1 MNPELQQ
8 RIQNLMGDNSQ
19 PNLVTTE
26 MPSESD
32 FGQYSSVSVLPKSD
46 NNGLVEGKDYVT
58 VGGQMFWPWELEGI
72 MGKDGAFDAKAV
84 NQFIESLPQKPN
96 LKELSS
102 LRDFANP
109 PSSTREVSNLMGA
122 TLSPMKSGQ
131 FSDREIDLYRK
142 SLGMAEGGEVG
153 FDPMRVPSIDKK
165 DLTSSINT
173 LMDQE
178 VIDYDMSGDRPLE
191 EVEINL
197 SPSERMNMILDQ
209 TGIRSEEDLL
219 KIEPYLPDLG
229 AGASLQD
236 RLSALPLKAL
246 PFIKKTLIGLNQS
259 VADDAQALIKSKSI
273 PEALLNA
280 SKFYPPTMKAGIA
293 KDAISAGI
301 NALRKAEGG
310 EVSREEM
317 MMQAM
322 EGEAEGQA
330 NPDEAIRSSIEELLA
345 QASQT
350 EDPSERDQYLHLAE
364 AAEIGAEAPMA
375 QAAKELAQAG
385 RGEDTHLAHL
395 RAGEVVIPPE
405 AFEDEEFEG
414 LIEKKFRE
422 LDIDPERMVVGVGI
436 ASLNPI
442 TGLEEFGF
450 FKKLARGVKKV
461 VKKVIKPL
469 AKFAQFLPP
478 PVGPIAALANKAFTV
493 YDVAKGRASPLALL
507 TMGKGVPAGGGSG
520 GISSLFGG
528 VKEFVT
534 KGADGVGLLGN
545 LNKGLGSLFTGP
557 GADKFGRFGKL
568 GDLVTGPGADKI
580 GRFGRLGDFAGG
592 IGDALGVTNYAGQA
606 AQAGQFGQAVQ
617 AGQMQGAPK
626 LIQVGEGET
635 PMDALTRSLGE
646 YAEGSPEHDFI
657 KESLDLLSMNN
668 PTATAGQF
676 VSDFN
681 NQAMDFY
688 NKYGG
693 QNVAGQNPSGGLFSG
708 GGADGKGNFGLAGD
722 LLGGLTDKLG
732 LTNYSGNAGSGNRG
746 FDLGGL
752 GGAGIAA
759 VLAKLAYD
767 EAKNRKGV
775 QLTPAMTMS
784 RYGGYQ
790 LAKRDAEAA
799 GEAPPDRKDFGMMED
814 MPVLTGGRKTPVA
827 EEPVAGM
834 RYGGE
839 VIPMQMRYG
848 GMVPMAYATGGNVST
863 EDFKKKNGKING
875 EGTETS
881 DDIPAMLSDGE
892 FVMTGR
898 AVRGAGSFDMD
909 SNNGIITLT
918 PKGGEDRDKGTQ
930 LMYEMM
936 ELFAEYADKP
946 KAKRVKAA

>member
-1 MNPELQQ
+1 M
-8 RIQNLMGDNSQ
+8 
-19 PNLVTTE
+19 
-26 MPSESD
+26 
-32 FGQYSSVSVLPKSD
+32 
-46 NNGLVEGKDYVT
+46 
-58 VGGQMFWPWELEGI
+58 
-72 MGKDGAFDAKAV
+72 
-84 NQFIESLPQKPN
+84 
-96 LKELSS
+96 
-102 LRDFANP
+102 
-109 PSSTREVSNLMGA
+109 
-122 TLSPMKSGQ
+122 
-131 FSDREIDLYRK
+131 
-142 SLGMAEGGEVG
+142 
-153 FDPMRVPSIDKK
+153 
-165 DLTSSINT
+165 
-173 LMDQE
+173 
-178 VIDYDMSGDRPLE
+178 
-191 EVEINL
+191 
-197 SPSERMNMILDQ
+197 
-209 TGIRSEEDLL
+209 
-219 KIEPYLPDLG
+219 
-229 AGASLQD
+229 
-236 RLSALPLKAL
+236 
-246 PFIKKTLIGLNQS
+246 
-259 VADDAQALIKSKSI
+259 
-273 PEALLNA
+273 
-280 SKFYPPTMKAGIA
+280 
-293 KDAISAGI
+293 
-301 NALRKAEGG
+301 AEGG

-422 LDIDPERMVVGVGI
+422 LDIDPARMVVGVGI

-450 FKKLARGVKKV
+450 FKKLAKSVKKV
-461 VKKVIKPL
+461 VKKVVKPL

-507 TMGKGVPAGGGSG
+507 TMGKGAPGGSLAQNFADVTKSAGSG
-520 GISSLFGG
+520 GFFSSIGKGLGSLVKGGGADGIGNFGRLGDFAGGATKGIGGLFMGGGKDGIGNFGRLGDFAGGAGGLISGG
-528 VKEFVT
+528 
-534 KGADGVGLLGN
+534 GADGVGN
-545 LNKGLGSLFTGP
+545 L
-557 GADKFGRFGKL
+557 
-568 GDLVTGPGADKI
+568 
-580 GRFGRLGDFAGG
+580 GRLGDFAGG
-592 IGDALGVTNYAGQA
+592 IGDALGVTNYAQQA
-606 AQAGQFGQAVQ
+606 AQAGQTQGRDPYDVLDEVYQSEGDGSQGPTSVQQTILDMQAAGSTPEQILQALNQSGSQQQAQGGGTPQWLKTIGDYLGFGGKSGLEDVY
-617 AGQMQGAPK
+617 GPG
-626 LIQVGEGET
+626 T
-635 PMDALTRSLGE
+635 T
-646 YAEGSPEHDFI
+646 
-657 KESLDLLSMNN
+657 N
-668 PTATAGQF
+668 PI
-676 VSDFN
+676 S
-681 NQAMDFY
+681 
-688 NKYGG
+688 
-693 QNVAGQNPSGGLFSG
+693 GLFGGSG
-708 GGADGKGNFGLAGD
+708 GGGFN
-722 LLGGLTDKLG
+722 LGGV
-732 LTNYSGNAGSGNRG
+732 
-746 FDLGGL
+746 
-752 GGAGIAA
+752 GGAGVAA

-799 GEAPPDRKDFGMMED
+799 GEAAPDRRDFGMMED
-814 MPVLTGGRKTPVA
+814 MPVLSGGRKTPVA

-839 VIPMQMRYG
+839 VMPMQMRYG

>member
-8 RIQNLMGDNSQ
+8 RIQNLMGDNSL

-122 TLSPMKSGQ
+122 TLSPMEAGQ
-131 FSDREIDLYRK
+131 VSSKEMDLYNK
-142 SLGMAEGGEVG
+142 SLSM
-153 FDPMRVPSIDKK
+153 
-165 DLTSSINT
+165 
-173 LMDQE
+173 
-178 VIDYDMSGDRPLE
+178 
-191 EVEINL
+191 
-197 SPSERMNMILDQ
+197 
-209 TGIRSEEDLL
+209 
-219 KIEPYLPDLG
+219 
-229 AGASLQD
+229 
-236 RLSALPLKAL
+236 
-246 PFIKKTLIGLNQS
+246 
-259 VADDAQALIKSKSI
+259 
-273 PEALLNA
+273 
-280 SKFYPPTMKAGIA
+280 
-293 KDAISAGI
+293 
-301 NALRKAEGG
+301 AEGG

-450 FKKLARGVKKV
+450 FKKLAKSVKKV
-461 VKKVIKPL
+461 VKKVVKPL

-507 TMGKGVPAGGGSG
+507 TMGKGAPGGSLAQNFADVTKSAGSG
-520 GISSLFGG
+520 GFFSSIGKGLGSLVKGGGADGIGNFGRLGDFAGAATKGIGGLFMGGGKDGIGNFGRLGDFAGGAGGLISGG
-528 VKEFVT
+528 
-534 KGADGVGLLGN
+534 GADGVGN
-545 LNKGLGSLFTGP
+545 L
-557 GADKFGRFGKL
+557 
-568 GDLVTGPGADKI
+568 
-580 GRFGRLGDFAGG
+580 GRLGDFAGG
-592 IGDALGVTNYAGQA
+592 IGDALGVTDYAGQA
-606 AQAGQFGQAVQ
+606 VAQRDPYDVLDEVYQSEGDGSQGPTSVQQTILDMQAAGSTPEQILQALNQSGSQQQAQGGGTPQWLKTIGDYLGFGGKSGLEDVY
-617 AGQMQGAPK
+617 GPG
-626 LIQVGEGET
+626 T
-635 PMDALTRSLGE
+635 T
-646 YAEGSPEHDFI
+646 
-657 KESLDLLSMNN
+657 N
-668 PTATAGQF
+668 PI
-676 VSDFN
+676 S
-681 NQAMDFY
+681 
-688 NKYGG
+688 
-693 QNVAGQNPSGGLFSG
+693 GLFG
-708 GGADGKGNFGLAGD
+708 GSGKG
-722 LLGGLTDKLG
+722 
-732 LTNYSGNAGSGNRG
+732 G
-746 FDLGGL
+746 FNLGGL

-775 QLTPAMTMS
+775 QLNAS
-784 RYGGYQ
+784 H
-790 LAKRDAEAA
+790 DH
-799 GEAPPDRKDFGMMED
+799 
-814 MPVLTGGRKTPVA
+814 
-827 EEPVAGM
+827 EPV
-834 RYGGE
+834 RW
-839 VIPMQMRYG
+839 
-848 GMVPMAYATGGNVST
+848 
-863 EDFKKKNGKING
+863 
-875 EGTETS
+875 
-881 DDIPAMLSDGE
+881 LSVGQA
-892 FVMTGR
+892 R
-898 AVRGAGSFDMD
+898 CRSCW
-909 SNNGIITLT
+909 
-918 PKGGEDRDKGTQ
+918 
-930 LMYEMM
+930 
-936 ELFAEYADKP
+936 
-946 KAKRVKAA
+946 

>member
-8 RIQNLMGDNSQ
+8 RIQNLMGDNSL

-122 TLSPMKSGQ
+122 TLSPMEAGQ
-131 FSDREIDLYRK
+131 VSSKEMDLYNK
-142 SLGMAEGGEVG
+142 SLSM
-153 FDPMRVPSIDKK
+153 
-165 DLTSSINT
+165 
-173 LMDQE
+173 
-178 VIDYDMSGDRPLE
+178 
-191 EVEINL
+191 
-197 SPSERMNMILDQ
+197 
-209 TGIRSEEDLL
+209 
-219 KIEPYLPDLG
+219 
-229 AGASLQD
+229 
-236 RLSALPLKAL
+236 
-246 PFIKKTLIGLNQS
+246 
-259 VADDAQALIKSKSI
+259 
-273 PEALLNA
+273 
-280 SKFYPPTMKAGIA
+280 
-293 KDAISAGI
+293 
-301 NALRKAEGG
+301 AEGG

-450 FKKLARGVKKV
+450 FKKLAKSVKKV
-461 VKKVIKPL
+461 VKKVVKPL

-507 TMGKGVPAGGGSG
+507 TMGKGAPGGSLAQNFADVTKSAGSG
-520 GISSLFGG
+520 GFFSSIGKGLGSLVKGGGADGIGNFGRLGDFAGGATKGIGGLFMGGGKDGIGNFGRLGDFAGGAGGLISGG
-528 VKEFVT
+528 
-534 KGADGVGLLGN
+534 GADGVGN
-545 LNKGLGSLFTGP
+545 L
-557 GADKFGRFGKL
+557 
-568 GDLVTGPGADKI
+568 
-580 GRFGRLGDFAGG
+580 GRLGDFAGG
-592 IGDALGVTNYAGQA
+592 IGDALGVTDYAGQA
-606 AQAGQFGQAVQ
+606 VAQRDPYDVLDEVYQSEGDGSQGPTSVQQTILDMQAAGSTPEQILQALNQSGSQQQAQGGGTPQWLKTIGDYLGFGGKSGLEDVY
-617 AGQMQGAPK
+617 GPG
-626 LIQVGEGET
+626 T
-635 PMDALTRSLGE
+635 T
-646 YAEGSPEHDFI
+646 
-657 KESLDLLSMNN
+657 N
-668 PTATAGQF
+668 PI
-676 VSDFN
+676 S
-681 NQAMDFY
+681 
-688 NKYGG
+688 
-693 QNVAGQNPSGGLFSG
+693 GLFGGSG
-708 GGADGKGNFGLAGD
+708 GGGFN
-722 LLGGLTDKLG
+722 LGGV
-732 LTNYSGNAGSGNRG
+732 
-746 FDLGGL
+746 

-767 EAKNRKGV
+767 EAKDRKGV

-799 GEAPPDRKDFGMMED
+799 GEAPPDRRDFGMMED
-814 MPVLTGGRKTPVA
+814 MPVLSGGRKTPVAEEPVA

-930 LMYEMM
+930 LMYQMM

>member
-1 MNPELQQ
+1 M
-8 RIQNLMGDNSQ
+8 
-19 PNLVTTE
+19 
-26 MPSESD
+26 
-32 FGQYSSVSVLPKSD
+32 
-46 NNGLVEGKDYVT
+46 
-58 VGGQMFWPWELEGI
+58 
-72 MGKDGAFDAKAV
+72 
-84 NQFIESLPQKPN
+84 
-96 LKELSS
+96 
-102 LRDFANP
+102 
-109 PSSTREVSNLMGA
+109 
-122 TLSPMKSGQ
+122 
-131 FSDREIDLYRK
+131 
-142 SLGMAEGGEVG
+142 
-153 FDPMRVPSIDKK
+153 SIDQ
-165 DLTSSINT
+165 T
-173 LMDQE
+173 L
-178 VIDYDMSGDRPLE
+178 
-191 EVEINL
+191 
-197 SPSERMNMILDQ
+197 LDIYSAQ
-209 TGIRSEEDLL
+209 
-219 KIEPYLPDLG
+219 PQLPPMG
-229 AGASLQD
+229 
-236 RLSALPLKAL
+236 
-246 PFIKKTLIGLNQS
+246 
-259 VADDAQALIKSKSI
+259 
-273 PEALLNA
+273 
-280 SKFYPPTMKAGIA
+280 M
-293 KDAISAGI
+293 
-301 NALRKAEGG
+301 AEGG

-317 MMQAM
+317 MMQAA
-322 EGEAEGQA
+322 EGVAEGQA

-450 FKKLARGVKKV
+450 FKKLAKSVKKV
-461 VKKVIKPL
+461 VKKVVKPL

-507 TMGKGVPAGGGSG
+507 TMGKGAPAGGGSG
-520 GISSLFGG
+520 GIGSLFGG

-545 LNKGLGSLFTGP
+545 VGKGLGSLFTGP

-568 GDLVTGPGADKI
+568 GDLVTGPGADQV
-580 GRFGRLGDFAGG
+580 GSFGRLGDFAGG
-592 IGDALGVTNYAGQA
+592 IGDALGVTDYA
-606 AQAGQFGQAVQ
+606 AQAA
-617 AGQMQGAPK
+617 AAQG
-626 LIQVGEGET
+626 
-635 PMDALTRSLGE
+635 S
-646 YAEGSPEHDFI
+646 S
-657 KESLDLLSMNN
+657 
-668 PTATAGQF
+668 
-676 VSDFN
+676 SDFLARMPADPDTVARFN
-681 NQAMDFY
+681 ELQNAGLSQDEIAAEFGWGSNQGQ
-688 NKYGG
+688 GG
-693 QNVAGQNPSGGLFSG
+693 FGGLFSG
-708 GGADGKGNFGLAGD
+708 GGADDKGNYGVLGD
-722 LLGGLTDKLG
+722 LLGGYTDKLG
-732 LTNYSGNAGSGNRG
+732 LTNYGGGASGGGGNRG
-746 FDLGGL
+746 FDLGGI
-752 GGAGIAA
+752 GGVGIAA
-759 VLAKLAYD
+759 LLGKLAYD
-767 EAKNRKGV
+767 QAKNDKGV

-799 GEAPPDRKDFGMMED
+799 GEAPPDRRDFAMMED
-814 MPVLTGGRKTPVA
+814 MPVLSGGRKTPVA
-827 EEPVAGM
+827 EEPVTGM

-839 VIPMQMRYG
+839 VMPMRYG

-863 EDFKKKNGKING
+863 ADFKEKNGGISG

-892 FVMTGR
+892 FVMTGQ

-918 PKGGEDRDKGTQ
+918 PNGGESRDKGTQ

>member
-8 RIQNLMGDNSQ
+8 RIQNLMGDQ
-19 PNLVTTE
+19 PLPAPME
-26 MPSESD
+26 M
-32 FGQYSSVSVLPKSD
+32 
-46 NNGLVEGKDYVT
+46 
-58 VGGQMFWPWELEGI
+58 
-72 MGKDGAFDAKAV
+72 
-84 NQFIESLPQKPN
+84 
-96 LKELSS
+96 
-102 LRDFANP
+102 
-109 PSSTREVSNLMGA
+109 
-122 TLSPMKSGQ
+122 
-131 FSDREIDLYRK
+131 
-142 SLGMAEGGEVG
+142 
-153 FDPMRVPSIDKK
+153 
-165 DLTSSINT
+165 
-173 LMDQE
+173 
-178 VIDYDMSGDRPLE
+178 
-191 EVEINL
+191 
-197 SPSERMNMILDQ
+197 
-209 TGIRSEEDLL
+209 
-219 KIEPYLPDLG
+219 
-229 AGASLQD
+229 
-236 RLSALPLKAL
+236 
-246 PFIKKTLIGLNQS
+246 
-259 VADDAQALIKSKSI
+259 
-273 PEALLNA
+273 
-280 SKFYPPTMKAGIA
+280 
-293 KDAISAGI
+293 
-301 NALRKAEGG
+301 AEGG

-330 NPDEAIRSSIEELLA
+330 DPNEAIRSSIEELMM
-345 QASQT
+345 QASQA

-364 AAEIGAEAPMA
+364 AAEVGSQAPMGEMA
-375 QAAKELAQAG
+375 IQLAQAG
-385 RGEDTHLAHL
+385 RGEDTALAHV
-395 RAGEVVIPPE
+395 RPGEVVIPPE
-405 AFEDEEFEG
+405 AFEDPEFES
-414 LIEKKFRE
+414 LIEKKFEE
-422 LDIDPERMVVGVGI
+422 LNIDPARMVVGVGI

-469 AKFAQFLPP
+469 AKVAQFIP
-478 PVGPIAALANKAFTV
+478 GPWQPLAVLANKAFTV

-507 TMGKGVPAGGGSG
+507 TMGKGVPAGGGSS
-520 GISSLFGG
+520 GIGSLFGG

-606 AQAGQFGQAVQ
+606 VAQRDPSDVLDEVYQSEGDGSQGPTSVQQTILDMQAAGSTPEQILQALNQSGSQQQAQGGGTPQWLKTIGDYLGFGGKSGLEDVY
-617 AGQMQGAPK
+617 GPG
-626 LIQVGEGET
+626 T
-635 PMDALTRSLGE
+635 T
-646 YAEGSPEHDFI
+646 
-657 KESLDLLSMNN
+657 N
-668 PTATAGQF
+668 PI
-676 VSDFN
+676 S
-681 NQAMDFY
+681 
-688 NKYGG
+688 
-693 QNVAGQNPSGGLFSG
+693 GLFGGSG
-708 GGADGKGNFGLAGD
+708 GGGFN
-722 LLGGLTDKLG
+722 LGGV
-732 LTNYSGNAGSGNRG
+732 
-746 FDLGGL
+746 

-799 GEAPPDRKDFGMMED
+799 GEAAPDRRDFGMMED
-814 MPVLTGGRKTPVA
+814 MPVLSGGRKTPVA

-839 VIPMQMRYG
+839 VMPMPMRYG

-892 FVMTGR
+892 FVMTGQ

-918 PKGGEDRDKGTQ
+918 PNGGEDRDKGTQ

>member
-8 RIQNLMGDNSQ
+8 RIQNLMGDQPVPVDKAAAGFGESQ
-19 PNLVTTE
+19 SDMERMLKRQASERRPVPMDKAAAGFGESQNDMEQMLRGQVSDKE
-26 MPSESD
+26 M
-32 FGQYSSVSVLPKSD
+32 
-46 NNGLVEGKDYVT
+46 
-58 VGGQMFWPWELEGI
+58 
-72 MGKDGAFDAKAV
+72 
-84 NQFIESLPQKPN
+84 
-96 LKELSS
+96 
-102 LRDFANP
+102 
-109 PSSTREVSNLMGA
+109 
-122 TLSPMKSGQ
+122 
-131 FSDREIDLYRK
+131 DLYNK
-142 SLGMAEGGEVG
+142 SLSM
-153 FDPMRVPSIDKK
+153 
-165 DLTSSINT
+165 
-173 LMDQE
+173 
-178 VIDYDMSGDRPLE
+178 
-191 EVEINL
+191 
-197 SPSERMNMILDQ
+197 
-209 TGIRSEEDLL
+209 
-219 KIEPYLPDLG
+219 
-229 AGASLQD
+229 
-236 RLSALPLKAL
+236 
-246 PFIKKTLIGLNQS
+246 
-259 VADDAQALIKSKSI
+259 
-273 PEALLNA
+273 
-280 SKFYPPTMKAGIA
+280 
-293 KDAISAGI
+293 
-301 NALRKAEGG
+301 AEGG

-317 MMQAM
+317 MMQAA
-322 EGEAEGQA
+322 EGVAEGQA

-375 QAAKELAQAG
+375 QAAKEIAQAG

-395 RAGEVVIPPE
+395 RPGEVVIPPE

-422 LDIDPERMVVGVGI
+422 LNIDPERMVVGVGI

-450 FKKLARGVKKV
+450 FKKLAKSVKKV
-461 VKKVIKPL
+461 VKKVVKPL

-507 TMGKGVPAGGGSG
+507 TMGKGSPGGSIGQNFADITKSAGSG
-520 GISSLFGG
+520 GFFSSIGKGLGSLVKGGGADGIGNFGRLGDFAGGATKGIGGLFMGGGKDGVGNFGRLGDFAGGAGGLISGG
-528 VKEFVT
+528 
-534 KGADGVGLLGN
+534 GADGVGN
-545 LNKGLGSLFTGP
+545 L
-557 GADKFGRFGKL
+557 
-568 GDLVTGPGADKI
+568 
-580 GRFGRLGDFAGG
+580 GRLGDFAGG
-592 IGDALGVTNYAGQA
+592 IGNALGVTDYA
-606 AQAGQFGQAVQ
+606 GQAVQ
-617 AGQMQGAPK
+617 AGQMQGAPS

-681 NQAMDFY
+681 NEAMDFY

-708 GGADGKGNFGLAGD
+708 GGADGKGNFGVAGD

-767 EAKNRKGV
+767 EAKDRKGV

-799 GEAPPDRKDFGMMED
+799 GEAAPDRRDFGMMED
-814 MPVLTGGRKTPVA
+814 MPVLSGGRKRPEDSAYGFGESQNEMEVNNPT
-827 EEPVAGM
+827 EEPVTGM

-839 VIPMQMRYG
+839 VMPMRYG

-863 EDFKKKNGKING
+863 ADFKEKNGKISG
-875 EGTETS
+875 VGTETS

-892 FVMTGR
+892 FVMTGQ
-898 AVRGAGSFDMD
+898 AVRGAGSFEMD

-918 PKGGEDRDKGTQ
+918 PNGGENRDKGTE
-930 LMYEMM
+930 LLYEMM

>member
-8 RIQNLMGDNSQ
+8 RIQNLMGDQ
-19 PNLVTTE
+19 PLPAPME
-26 MPSESD
+26 MA
-32 FGQYSSVSVLPKSD
+32 G
-46 NNGLVEGKDYVT
+46 
-58 VGGQMFWPWELEGI
+58 
-72 MGKDGAFDAKAV
+72 
-84 NQFIESLPQKPN
+84 
-96 LKELSS
+96 
-102 LRDFANP
+102 
-109 PSSTREVSNLMGA
+109 
-122 TLSPMKSGQ
+122 
-131 FSDREIDLYRK
+131 
-142 SLGMAEGGEVG
+142 GGEVG

-236 RLSALPLKAL
+236 RLSAIPLKAL

-280 SKFYPPTMKAGIA
+280 SKFYPPIMKAGIA
-293 KDAISAGI
+293 TDAISAGI

-330 NPDEAIRSSIEELLA
+330 NPDEAIRSSIEELMM
-345 QASQT
+345 QASQA

-364 AAEIGAEAPMA
+364 AAEVGSQAPMGEMA
-375 QAAKELAQAG
+375 IQLAQAG
-385 RGEDTHLAHL
+385 RGEDTALAHV
-395 RAGEVVIPPE
+395 RPGEVVIPPE
-405 AFEDEEFEG
+405 AFEDPEFES
-414 LIEKKFRE
+414 LIEKKFEE
-422 LDIDPERMVVGVGI
+422 LNIDPARMVVGVGI

-450 FKKLARGVKKV
+450 FKKLAKSVKKV

-469 AKFAQFLPP
+469 AQVAQFIP
-478 PVGPIAALANKAFTV
+478 GPWQPLAVLANKAFTV

-545 LNKGLGSLFTGP
+545 LGKGIGSIFTGQGADEFGRFGKLGDLVTGP
-557 GADKFGRFGKL
+557 GADEFGRFGKL

-606 AQAGQFGQAVQ
+606 VAQRDPSDVLDEVYQSEGDGSQAPTSVQQTILEMKAAGSTPEQILQALNQSGSQQQAQGGGTPQWLKTIGDYLGFGGKSGLEDVY
-617 AGQMQGAPK
+617 GPG
-626 LIQVGEGET
+626 T
-635 PMDALTRSLGE
+635 T
-646 YAEGSPEHDFI
+646 
-657 KESLDLLSMNN
+657 N
-668 PTATAGQF
+668 PI
-676 VSDFN
+676 S
-681 NQAMDFY
+681 
-688 NKYGG
+688 
-693 QNVAGQNPSGGLFSG
+693 GLFGGSG
-708 GGADGKGNFGLAGD
+708 GGGFN
-722 LLGGLTDKLG
+722 LGGV
-732 LTNYSGNAGSGNRG
+732 
-746 FDLGGL
+746 

-799 GEAPPDRKDFGMMED
+799 GEAAPDRRDFGMMED
-814 MPVLTGGRKTPVA
+814 MPVLSGGRKTPVA

-839 VIPMQMRYG
+839 VMPMQMRYG

-918 PKGGEDRDKGTQ
+918 PNGGEDRDKGTQ
-930 LMYEMM
+930 LMYQMM

>member
-122 TLSPMKSGQ
+122 TLSPMEAGQ
-131 FSDREIDLYRK
+131 VSDKEMDLYNK
-142 SLGMAEGGEVG
+142 SLSMAEGGEVG

-280 SKFYPPTMKAGIA
+280 SKFYPPIMKAGIA
-293 KDAISAGI
+293 TDAISAGI

-330 NPDEAIRSSIEELLA
+330 DPDEAIRSSIEELMM
-345 QASQT
+345 QASQA

-364 AAEIGAEAPMA
+364 AAEVGSQAPMGEMA
-375 QAAKELAQAG
+375 IQLAQAG
-385 RGEDTHLAHL
+385 RGEDTALAHV
-395 RAGEVVIPPE
+395 RPGEVVIPPE
-405 AFEDEEFEG
+405 AFEDPEFES
-414 LIEKKFRE
+414 LIEKKFEE
-422 LDIDPERMVVGVGI
+422 LNIDPARMVVGVGI

-469 AKFAQFLPP
+469 AKVAQFIP
-478 PVGPIAALANKAFTV
+478 GPWQPLAVLANKAFTV

-606 AQAGQFGQAVQ
+606 MAQRDPSDVLDEVYQSEGDGSQAPTSVQQTILEMKAAGSTPEQILQALNQSGSQQQAQGGGTPQWLKTIGDYLGFGGKSGLEDVY
-617 AGQMQGAPK
+617 GPG
-626 LIQVGEGET
+626 T
-635 PMDALTRSLGE
+635 T
-646 YAEGSPEHDFI
+646 
-657 KESLDLLSMNN
+657 N
-668 PTATAGQF
+668 PI
-676 VSDFN
+676 S
-681 NQAMDFY
+681 
-688 NKYGG
+688 
-693 QNVAGQNPSGGLFSG
+693 GLFGGSG
-708 GGADGKGNFGLAGD
+708 GGGFN
-722 LLGGLTDKLG
+722 LGGV
-732 LTNYSGNAGSGNRG
+732 
-746 FDLGGL
+746 

-799 GEAPPDRKDFGMMED
+799 GEAAPDRRDFGMMED
-814 MPVLTGGRKTPVA
+814 MPVLSGGRKTPVA

-839 VIPMQMRYG
+839 VMPMQMRYG

>member
-1 MNPELQQ
+1 MNPELKQ

-122 TLSPMKSGQ
+122 TLSPMEAGQ
-131 FSDREIDLYRK
+131 VSSKEMDLYNK
-142 SLGMAEGGEVG
+142 SLSM
-153 FDPMRVPSIDKK
+153 
-165 DLTSSINT
+165 
-173 LMDQE
+173 
-178 VIDYDMSGDRPLE
+178 
-191 EVEINL
+191 
-197 SPSERMNMILDQ
+197 
-209 TGIRSEEDLL
+209 
-219 KIEPYLPDLG
+219 
-229 AGASLQD
+229 
-236 RLSALPLKAL
+236 
-246 PFIKKTLIGLNQS
+246 
-259 VADDAQALIKSKSI
+259 
-273 PEALLNA
+273 
-280 SKFYPPTMKAGIA
+280 
-293 KDAISAGI
+293 
-301 NALRKAEGG
+301 AEGG

-330 NPDEAIRSSIEELLA
+330 NPDEAIRSSIEELMM
-345 QASQT
+345 QASQA

-364 AAEIGAEAPMA
+364 AAEVGSQAPMGEMA
-375 QAAKELAQAG
+375 IQLAQAG
-385 RGEDTHLAHL
+385 RGEDTALAHV
-395 RAGEVVIPPE
+395 RPGEVVIPPE
-405 AFEDEEFEG
+405 AFEDPEFES
-414 LIEKKFRE
+414 LIEKKFEE
-422 LDIDPERMVVGVGI
+422 LNIDPARMVVGVGI

-450 FKKLARGVKKV
+450 FKKLAKSVKKV

-469 AKFAQFLPP
+469 AQVAQFIP
-478 PVGPIAALANKAFTV
+478 GPWQPLAVLANKAFTV

-545 LNKGLGSLFTGP
+545 LGKGIGSIFTGQGADEFGRFGKLGDLVTGP
-557 GADKFGRFGKL
+557 GADEFGRFGKL

-606 AQAGQFGQAVQ
+606 VAQRDPYDVLDEVYQSEGDGSQGPTSVQQTILDMQAAGSTPEQILQALNQSGSQQQAQGGGTPQWLKTIGDYLGFGGKSGLEDVY
-617 AGQMQGAPK
+617 GPG
-626 LIQVGEGET
+626 T
-635 PMDALTRSLGE
+635 T
-646 YAEGSPEHDFI
+646 
-657 KESLDLLSMNN
+657 N
-668 PTATAGQF
+668 PI
-676 VSDFN
+676 S
-681 NQAMDFY
+681 
-688 NKYGG
+688 
-693 QNVAGQNPSGGLFSG
+693 GLFG
-708 GGADGKGNFGLAGD
+708 GSGKG
-722 LLGGLTDKLG
+722 
-732 LTNYSGNAGSGNRG
+732 G
-746 FDLGGL
+746 FNLGGL

-799 GEAPPDRKDFGMMED
+799 GEAPPDRRDFGMMED
-814 MPVLTGGRKTPVA
+814 MPVLSGGRKTPVAEEPVA

-839 VIPMQMRYG
+839 VMPMPMRYG

>member
-72 MGKDGAFDAKAV
+72 MGNDGAFDTKAV

-109 PSSTREVSNLMGA
+109 PSSTREDLMSA
-122 TLSPMKSGQ
+122 ALSPMKSGQ

-142 SLGMAEGGEVG
+142 SLGM
-153 FDPMRVPSIDKK
+153 
-165 DLTSSINT
+165 
-173 LMDQE
+173 
-178 VIDYDMSGDRPLE
+178 
-191 EVEINL
+191 
-197 SPSERMNMILDQ
+197 
-209 TGIRSEEDLL
+209 
-219 KIEPYLPDLG
+219 
-229 AGASLQD
+229 
-236 RLSALPLKAL
+236 
-246 PFIKKTLIGLNQS
+246 
-259 VADDAQALIKSKSI
+259 
-273 PEALLNA
+273 
-280 SKFYPPTMKAGIA
+280 
-293 KDAISAGI
+293 
-301 NALRKAEGG
+301 AEGG

-545 LNKGLGSLFTGP
+545 VGKGLGSLFTGP
-557 GADKFGRFGKL
+557 GADKFGRFGKLGDLVTGPGADGFGRFGKL

-592 IGDALGVTNYAGQA
+592 IGDALGVTNYAGQVPQTFEEMYANASPQERAYMDVELQTGLTEDEIMQRVSWEQA
-606 AQAGQFGQAVQ
+606 AQTGQTLGRDPYDVLDEVYQSEGDGSQGPTSVQQTILDMQAAGSTPEQILQALNQSGSQQQAQGGGTPQWLKTIGDYLGFGGKSGLEDVY
-617 AGQMQGAPK
+617 GPG
-626 LIQVGEGET
+626 T
-635 PMDALTRSLGE
+635 T
-646 YAEGSPEHDFI
+646 
-657 KESLDLLSMNN
+657 N
-668 PTATAGQF
+668 PI
-676 VSDFN
+676 S
-681 NQAMDFY
+681 
-688 NKYGG
+688 
-693 QNVAGQNPSGGLFSG
+693 GLFG
-708 GGADGKGNFGLAGD
+708 GSGKG
-722 LLGGLTDKLG
+722 
-732 LTNYSGNAGSGNRG
+732 G
-746 FDLGGL
+746 FNLGGL

-799 GEAPPDRKDFGMMED
+799 GEAPPDRRDFGMMED
-814 MPVLTGGRKTPVA
+814 MPVLSGGRKTPVAEEPVA

-839 VIPMQMRYG
+839 VMPMPMRYG

>member
-8 RIQNLMGDNSQ
+8 RIQNLMGDNSR

-122 TLSPMKSGQ
+122 TLSPMEAGQ
-131 FSDREIDLYRK
+131 VSDKEMDLYNK
-142 SLGMAEGGEVG
+142 SLSM
-153 FDPMRVPSIDKK
+153 
-165 DLTSSINT
+165 
-173 LMDQE
+173 
-178 VIDYDMSGDRPLE
+178 
-191 EVEINL
+191 
-197 SPSERMNMILDQ
+197 
-209 TGIRSEEDLL
+209 
-219 KIEPYLPDLG
+219 
-229 AGASLQD
+229 
-236 RLSALPLKAL
+236 
-246 PFIKKTLIGLNQS
+246 
-259 VADDAQALIKSKSI
+259 
-273 PEALLNA
+273 
-280 SKFYPPTMKAGIA
+280 
-293 KDAISAGI
+293 
-301 NALRKAEGG
+301 AEGG

-322 EGEAEGQA
+322 GGEAQGQA
-330 NPDEAIRSSIEELLA
+330 DPNEAIRSSIEELMM
-345 QASQT
+345 QASQA

-364 AAEIGAEAPMA
+364 AAEVGSQAPMGEMA
-375 QAAKELAQAG
+375 IQLAQAG
-385 RGEDTHLAHL
+385 RGEDTALAHV
-395 RAGEVVIPPE
+395 RPGEVVIPPE
-405 AFEDEEFEG
+405 AFEDPEFES
-414 LIEKKFRE
+414 LIEKKFEE
-422 LDIDPERMVVGVGI
+422 LNIDPARMVVGVGI

-450 FKKLARGVKKV
+450 FKKLAKSVKKV
-461 VKKVIKPL
+461 VKNVIKPL
-469 AKFAQFLPP
+469 AQVAQFIPGP
-478 PVGPIAALANKAFTV
+478 WQPIAALANKAFTV
-493 YDVAKGRASPLALL
+493 YDVAKGRANPLSLL
-507 TMGKGVPAGGGSG
+507 TVAGPGAIGGSIG
-520 GISSLFGG
+520 ENIGAISKAGSGSFL
-528 VKEFVT
+528 
-534 KGADGVGLLGN
+534 
-545 LNKGLGSLFTGP
+545 KGLGSLGKASFSSIGSSVGNIGKGIGGLFTG
-557 GADKFGRFGKL
+557 GGKDGIGKFGR
-568 GDLVTGPGADKI
+568 I
-580 GRFGRLGDFAGG
+580 GDFAGG
-592 IGDALGVTNYAGQA
+592 ISDSLGMTDYASQAAERSAVDTISNFLTENPDKYDAINEMYAKGMTDEQISQKLLGQA
-606 AQAGQFGQAVQ
+606 AERSAAESISKFLTEN
-617 AGQMQGAPK
+617 PDK
-626 LIQVGEGET
+626 Y
-635 PMDALTRSLGE
+635 DAINEMYS
-646 YAEGSPEHDFI
+646 
-657 KESLDLLSMNN
+657 
-668 PTATAGQF
+668 
-676 VSDFN
+676 
-681 NQAMDFY
+681 
-688 NKYGG
+688 
-693 QNVAGQNPSGGLFSG
+693 
-708 GGADGKGNFGLAGD
+708 KGMTD
-722 LLGGLTDKLG
+722 EQISQKLLGGSAQVDQGGSWFGGAKTPAAVKAIEDILKG
-732 LTNYSGNAGSGNRG
+732 QRGSGSGNGG
-746 FDLGGL
+746 FNLGGL

-799 GEAPPDRKDFGMMED
+799 GEAAPDRRDFGMMED
-814 MPVLTGGRKTPVA
+814 MPVLSGGRKTPVA

-839 VIPMQMRYG
+839 VMPMQMRYG

>member
-122 TLSPMKSGQ
+122 TLSPMEAGQ
-131 FSDREIDLYRK
+131 VSSKEMDLYNK
-142 SLGMAEGGEVG
+142 SLSM
-153 FDPMRVPSIDKK
+153 
-165 DLTSSINT
+165 
-173 LMDQE
+173 
-178 VIDYDMSGDRPLE
+178 
-191 EVEINL
+191 
-197 SPSERMNMILDQ
+197 
-209 TGIRSEEDLL
+209 
-219 KIEPYLPDLG
+219 
-229 AGASLQD
+229 
-236 RLSALPLKAL
+236 
-246 PFIKKTLIGLNQS
+246 
-259 VADDAQALIKSKSI
+259 
-273 PEALLNA
+273 
-280 SKFYPPTMKAGIA
+280 
-293 KDAISAGI
+293 
-301 NALRKAEGG
+301 AEGG

-450 FKKLARGVKKV
+450 FKKLAKSVKKV
-461 VKKVIKPL
+461 VKKVVKPL

-507 TMGKGVPAGGGSG
+507 TMGKGAPGGSLAQNLADVTKSAGSG
-520 GISSLFGG
+520 GFFSSIGKGLGSLVKGGGADGIGNFGRLGDFAGGAAKGIGGLFMGGGKDGIGNFGRLGDFAGGAGGLISGG
-528 VKEFVT
+528 
-534 KGADGVGLLGN
+534 GADGVGN
-545 LNKGLGSLFTGP
+545 L
-557 GADKFGRFGKL
+557 
-568 GDLVTGPGADKI
+568 
-580 GRFGRLGDFAGG
+580 GRLGDFAGG

-606 AQAGQFGQAVQ
+606 VAQRDPYDVLDEVYQSEGDGSQGPTSVQQTILDMQAAGSTPEQILQALNQSGSQQQAQGGGTPQWLKTIGDYLGFGGKSGLEDVY
-617 AGQMQGAPK
+617 GPG
-626 LIQVGEGET
+626 T
-635 PMDALTRSLGE
+635 T
-646 YAEGSPEHDFI
+646 
-657 KESLDLLSMNN
+657 N
-668 PTATAGQF
+668 PI
-676 VSDFN
+676 S
-681 NQAMDFY
+681 
-688 NKYGG
+688 
-693 QNVAGQNPSGGLFSG
+693 GLFGGSG
-708 GGADGKGNFGLAGD
+708 GGGFN
-722 LLGGLTDKLG
+722 LGGV
-732 LTNYSGNAGSGNRG
+732 
-746 FDLGGL
+746 

-767 EAKNRKGV
+767 EAKDRKGV

-799 GEAPPDRKDFGMMED
+799 GEAPPDRRDFGMMED
-814 MPVLTGGRKTPVA
+814 MPVLSGGRKTPVAEEPVA

-839 VIPMQMRYG
+839 VMPMPMRYG